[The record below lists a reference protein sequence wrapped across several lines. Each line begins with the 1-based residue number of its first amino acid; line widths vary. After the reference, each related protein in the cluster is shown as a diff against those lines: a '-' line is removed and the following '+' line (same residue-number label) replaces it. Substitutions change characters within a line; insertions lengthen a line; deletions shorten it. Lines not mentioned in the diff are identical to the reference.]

1 MMVFMASQVAE
12 TLSQEGISVEV
23 IDLRTIVPL
32 DTQTIVDSVRKTG
45 KLLVAHEAPRTCG
58 FGAEISAR
66 IVEEAF
72 YFLDAPV
79 KRVTGKDCPVPYCK
93 DLEDEV
99 LPQLKDLEK
108 GIREL
113 AGF

>member
-1 MMVFMASQVAE
+1 VAE
-12 TLSQEGISVEV
+12 TLAQEGISIEV

-32 DTQTIVDSVRKTG
+32 DLQTILQSVRRTG
-45 KLLVAHEAPRTCG
+45 KLLVAHEAPLTCG
-58 FGAEISAR
+58 FGAEVSAR
-66 IVEEAF
+66 IIEEAF
-72 YFLDAPV
+72 HYLDAPI

-108 GIREL
+108 GIRDL
-113 AGF
+113 ANF